1 MAGGGGDGDGRR
13 GGGGRGGGVVALLN
27 KVWQQ
32 VNAAG
37 KAVFLL
43 VTVTGTGRRMCLNGL
58 TVSHT
63 GTGGG

>member
-1 MAGGGGDGDGRR
+1 M
-13 GGGGRGGGVVALLN
+13 VALLN

-43 VTVTGTGRRMCLNGL
+43 VTVTRTGRSMYLNGL

>member
-1 MAGGGGDGDGRR
+1 M
-13 GGGGRGGGVVALLN
+13 ALLN

-43 VTVTGTGRRMCLNGL
+43 VTVTRTVRSVRLNGR
-58 TVSHT
+58 T